1 MPAFDIIHTL
11 IFGHDLPYLVRA
23 GVDPFTLAIIA
34 QAVGSGIKGFRDK
47 KEAEEIQQKGEE
59 AYDEYSQKLLD
70 IAKQERSVDQGFYD
84 LEQNIRKM
92 NEARRL
98 DIENQANRAEAT
110 LLRNV
115 NNPRA
120 AANINEALT
129 NLGRGTDQAL
139 LGTRQGDIDAQA
151 TTLAQEQRV
160 ADENFNRLFDME
172 SFLYGNE
179 LQRAA
184 ASAEAGRQQGI
195 DASNLLIDTI
205 PDALT
210 AYGNLTEGVPGIAG
224 SNGSTDSN
232 NTTIGR
238 NQDGTLDFDGNPYNS
253 KKEGGIVKAKA
264 GAAFVTPGEFSHETN
279 PQNVRA
285 EEGKMIFE
293 NKKGEDIAEVTG
305 QEIIVKDKGKEEGVV
320 VIDPNTA
327 VSMEELVEKG
337 DKEGLFEFF
346 KNFFMKK
353 KEEQEQHEAMKEQM
367 QEENV

>member
-11 IFGHDLPYLVRA
+11 IFGHDLPYLVKA
-23 GVDPFTLAIIA
+23 VDPFTLAIIA
-34 QAVGSGIKGFRDK
+34 QAVGSGIKSFRDK

-160 ADENFNRLFDME
+160 ADENFQRLFDME

-184 ASAEAGRQQGI
+184 GSAEAGRQQGI

-210 AYGNLTEGVPGIAG
+210 AFGNLQSGVP
-224 SNGSTDSN
+224 TPTEED
-232 NTTIGR
+232 
-238 NQDGTLDFDGNPYNS
+238 
-253 KKEGGIVKAKA
+253 GGIVKAKA
-264 GAAFVTPGEFSHETN
+264 GAAFVTPGEFSHDTN

>member
-11 IFGHDLPYLVRA
+11 IFGHDLPYLVKA
-23 GVDPFTLAIIA
+23 VDPFTLAIIA
-34 QAVGSGIKGFRDK
+34 QAVGSGIKSFRDK
-47 KEAEEIQQKGEE
+47 KEAQDIQQKGEE
-59 AYDEYSQKLLD
+59 AYDDYSQKLLD

-195 DASNLLIDTI
+195 DASNLMIDTI

-210 AYGNLTEGVPGIAG
+210 AFGNLQSVPGSGVDPTKTAQELG
-224 SNGSTDSN
+224 L
-232 NTTIGR
+232 TTI
-238 NQDGTLDFDGNPYNS
+238 QED
-253 KKEGGIVKAKA
+253 GGIVKAKA

-305 QEIIVKDKGKEEGVV
+305 QEIIVKDKGEEEGVV

-353 KEEQEQHEAMKEQM
+353 KEEQEEHEAMKEQM

>member
-11 IFGHDLPYLVRA
+11 IFGHDLPYLVMA
-23 GVDPFTLAIIA
+23 PIDPFTLAIIA

-47 KEAEEIQQKGEE
+47 KEAEKLQEKGEE
-59 AYDEYSQKLLD
+59 AYDEYSKKLLD
-70 IAKQERSVDQGFYD
+70 IGKQQRLVDLGVYD
-84 LEQNIRKM
+84 LESNIRKM
-92 NEARRL
+92 NEARRQQI
-98 DIENQANRAEAT
+98 DDSANRAEAT

-120 AANINEALT
+120 SANVNESLKSIST
-129 NLGRGTDQAL
+129 GRDQAL
-139 LGTRQGDIDAQA
+139 LGTMQGDIDAQA
-151 TTLAQEQRV
+151 ATLAQEQKV
-160 ADENFNRLFDME
+160 DDENFQRLFDME

-195 DASNLLIDTI
+195 DAQNLLVDTL
-205 PDALT
+205 PDAFT
-210 AYGNLTEGVPGIAG
+210 AYGNLQSPLVPTEE
-224 SNGSTDSN
+224 D
-232 NTTIGR
+232 
-238 NQDGTLDFDGNPYNS
+238 
-253 KKEGGIVKAKA
+253 GGIVKAKA
-264 GAAFVTPGEFSHETN
+264 GAAFVTPGEFSHDTN

-285 EEGKMIFE
+285 EEGSMVFE

-305 QEIIVKDKGKEEGVV
+305 QEIIVTDKGEEEGVV

-327 VSMEELVEKG
+327 VSMAELVEKG

-353 KEEQEQHEAMKEQM
+353 KQEQEEHEAMKEQM
-367 QEENV
+367 QGENV

>member
-11 IFGHDLPYLVRA
+11 IFGHDLPYLVKA
-23 GVDPFTLAIIA
+23 VDPFTLAIIA

-47 KEAEEIQQKGEE
+47 KEAEKLQEKGEE
-59 AYDEYSQKLLD
+59 AYDEYSKKLLD
-70 IAKQERSVDQGFYD
+70 IGKQQRLVDQGVYD
-84 LEQNIRKM
+84 LESNIRKM
-92 NEARRL
+92 NEARRQQI
-98 DIENQANRAEAT
+98 DDSANRAEAT

-120 AANINEALT
+120 SANVNEALKNIST
-129 NLGRGTDQAL
+129 GRDQAL
-139 LGTRQGDIDAQA
+139 LGTMQGDIDAQA
-151 TTLAQEQRV
+151 ATLAQEQKV
-160 ADENFNRLFDME
+160 DDENFQRLFDME

-195 DASNLLIDTI
+195 DAQNLLVDTL
-205 PDALT
+205 PDAFT
-210 AYGNLTEGVPGIAG
+210 AYGNLQSPLVPTEE
-224 SNGSTDSN
+224 D
-232 NTTIGR
+232 
-238 NQDGTLDFDGNPYNS
+238 
-253 KKEGGIVKAKA
+253 GGIVKAKA

-285 EEGKMIFE
+285 EEGSMVFE

-305 QEIIVKDKGKEEGVV
+305 QEIIVTDKGEEEGVV

-327 VSMEELVEKG
+327 VSMAELVEKG

-353 KEEQEQHEAMKEQM
+353 KQEQEEHEAMKEQM
-367 QEENV
+367 QGENV

>member
-11 IFGHDLPYLVRA
+11 IFGHDLPYLVMA
-23 GVDPFTLAIIA
+23 PIDPFTLAIIA

-47 KEAEEIQQKGEE
+47 KEAEKLQEKGEE
-59 AYDEYSQKLLD
+59 AYDEYSKKLLD
-70 IAKQERSVDQGFYD
+70 IGKQQRLVDLGVYD
-84 LEQNIRKM
+84 LESLLKM
-92 NEARRL
+92 MKLETAI
-98 DIENQANRAEAT
+98 DDSANRAEAT

-120 AANINEALT
+120 SANVNESLKSIST
-129 NLGRGTDQAL
+129 GRDQAL
-139 LGTRQGDIDAQA
+139 LGTMQGDIDAQA
-151 TTLAQEQRV
+151 ATLAQEQKV
-160 ADENFNRLFDME
+160 DDENFQRLFDME

-195 DASNLLIDTI
+195 DAQNLLVDTL
-205 PDALT
+205 PDAFT
-210 AYGNLTEGVPGIAG
+210 AYGNLQSPLVPTEE
-224 SNGSTDSN
+224 D
-232 NTTIGR
+232 
-238 NQDGTLDFDGNPYNS
+238 
-253 KKEGGIVKAKA
+253 GGIVKAKA
-264 GAAFVTPGEFSHETN
+264 GAAFVTPGEFSHDTN

-285 EEGKMIFE
+285 EEGSMVFE

-305 QEIIVKDKGKEEGVV
+305 QEIIVTDKGEEEGVV

-327 VSMEELVEKG
+327 VSMAELVEKG

-353 KEEQEQHEAMKEQM
+353 KQEQEEHEAMKEQM
-367 QEENV
+367 QGENV

>member
-11 IFGHDLPYLVRA
+11 IFGHDLPYLVMA
-23 GVDPFTLAIIA
+23 PVDPFTLAIIA

-47 KEAEEIQQKGEE
+47 KEAEKLQEKGEE
-59 AYDEYSQKLLD
+59 AYDEYSKKLLD
-70 IAKQERSVDQGFYD
+70 IGKQQRLVDQGVYD
-84 LEQNIRKM
+84 LESNIRKM
-92 NEARRL
+92 NEARRQQI
-98 DIENQANRAEAT
+98 DDSANRAEAT

-120 AANINEALT
+120 SANVNEALKNIST
-129 NLGRGTDQAL
+129 GRDQAL
-139 LGTRQGDIDAQA
+139 LGTMQGDIDAQA
-151 TTLAQEQRV
+151 ATLAQEQKV
-160 ADENFNRLFDME
+160 DDENFQRLFDME

-184 ASAEAGRQQGI
+184 ASAEAGRQQRI
-195 DASNLLIDTI
+195 DAQNLLVDTL
-205 PDALT
+205 PDAFT
-210 AYGNLTEGVPGIAG
+210 AYGNLQSPSVPTEE
-224 SNGSTDSN
+224 D
-232 NTTIGR
+232 
-238 NQDGTLDFDGNPYNS
+238 
-253 KKEGGIVKAKA
+253 GGIVKAKA

-285 EEGKMIFE
+285 EEGSMVFE

-305 QEIIVKDKGKEEGVV
+305 QEIIVTDKGEEEGVV

-327 VSMEELVEKG
+327 VSMAELVEKG

-353 KEEQEQHEAMKEQM
+353 KQEQEEHEAMKEQM
-367 QEENV
+367 QGENV